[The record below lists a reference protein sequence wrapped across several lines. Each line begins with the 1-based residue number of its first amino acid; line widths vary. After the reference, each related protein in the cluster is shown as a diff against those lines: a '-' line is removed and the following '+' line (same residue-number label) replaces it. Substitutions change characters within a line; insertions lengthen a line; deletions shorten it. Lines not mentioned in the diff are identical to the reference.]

1 MKTFTVEQANRT
13 LPLVRRIV
21 ADIVATYPRW
31 QERVTEIELIA
42 GVSTASN
49 PDARLEPLERE
60 AQALAAEIEGYIRE
74 IEDVGAEY
82 RMPAD
87 AGLVDF
93 PGKIAGRRVFLCWRF
108 GEQAVEYWH
117 DVDAGFA
124 GRQPLVP
131 QAVG

>member
-1 MKTFTVEQANRT
+1 MKMFTVEQANRT
-13 LPLVRRIV
+13 LPLLRRIV

-60 AQALAAEIEGYIRE
+60 AQALAAEIAGYIRE

-93 PGKIAGRRVFLCWRF
+93 PGEIAGRHIFLCWRM
-108 GEQAVEYWH
+108 GEHAVGYWH

-124 GRQPLVP
+124 GRQPLIP

>member
-1 MKTFTVEQANRT
+1 MKMFTVEQANRT
-13 LPLVRRIV
+13 LPLLRRIV

-31 QERVTEIELIA
+31 QERVTEIELLA
-42 GVSTASN
+42 GVSTATN

-60 AQALAAEIEGYIRE
+60 AQSLAAEIAGYIRE

-93 PGKIAGRRVFLCWRF
+93 PGEIGGRRIFLCWKL
-108 GEQAVEYWH
+108 GEHAVEYWH

-124 GRQPLVP
+124 GRQPLIP
-131 QAVG
+131 QTVA